1 MDTVNAGVIVDN
13 SNEGVIAVTVLFNL
27 DVVIATARVAVTI
40 VNVNLGIVCQRR
52 CSRSYF

>member
-13 SNEGVIAVTVLFNL
+13 SIQGVIAVTVRFNL